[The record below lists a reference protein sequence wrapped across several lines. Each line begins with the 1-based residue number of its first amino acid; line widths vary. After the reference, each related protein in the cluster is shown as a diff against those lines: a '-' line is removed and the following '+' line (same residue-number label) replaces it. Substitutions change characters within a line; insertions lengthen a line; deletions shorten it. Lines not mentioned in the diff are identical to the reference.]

1 MRFDFDF
8 TKKNVGNTDRI
19 IRAVLGVLLII
30 GAARSSSWVGG
41 LIGAVLLGTAYL
53 RFCPFY
59 STFDYSTLK
68 DEGSV
73 NKDDPSV
80 IKDSIGVIKE
90 QIPTVK

>member
-1 MRFDFDF
+1 MHFDFDF

-53 RFCPFY
+53 RFCPSY
-59 STFDYSTLK
+59 STFDYSTI
-68 DEGSV
+68 
-73 NKDDPSV
+73 KDDDNA
-80 IKDSIGVIKE
+80 IKDQV
-90 QIPTVK
+90 PTVK